1 MIRLHIDVMY
11 NGLLSSLLYG
21 SFLPVDRFSVKSTLA
36 ILNLNSLLN
45 NLINVF
51 LFFPLQDRLYSKSEL
66 NRHLCIS
73 QLFFSHISH
82 LIYPEYKEQL
92 LPIFSLHQNY
102 WVVTSKSLSLTF
114 FYPHICTTEKKRF
127 S

>member
-1 MIRLHIDVMY
+1 MSGNTFWEFLYNVRWMIRLHIDVMY
-11 NGLLSSLLYG
+11 NGFLSGLLYG
-21 SFLPVDRFSVKSTLA
+21 SFLPVDRFSVKSRKLITLRFVSLA
-36 ILNLNSLLN
+36 ILNLHSLLN

-73 QLFFSHISH
+73 QFFFSHISH

-92 LPIFSLHQNY
+92 LPIFPLHQNC
-102 WVVTSKSLSLTF
+102 
-114 FYPHICTTEKKRF
+114 P
-127 S
+127 